1 MGTQGVV
8 AKRLFDARSLR
19 YDTMSVR
26 EVEYEGMTI
35 RVAAFEVAGTG
46 RFVTSLLIARTGG
59 SGSGNTKLFEPPS
72 PDGFF
77 SDSEEALE
85 SALAF
90 ARAIIDG
97 EIPDHTVG
105 DL

>member
-1 MGTQGVV
+1 LTEWALLRVNTRRAASDALDSRITPITAFARGV
-8 AKRLFDARSLR
+8 
-19 YDTMSVR
+19 
-26 EVEYEGMTI
+26 
-35 RVAAFEVAGTG
+35 
-46 RFVTSLLIARTGG
+46 
-59 SGSGNTKLFEPPS
+59 
-72 PDGFF
+72 F

-97 EIPDHTVG
+97 KVLEHTVE

>member
-1 MGTQGVV
+1 
-8 AKRLFDARSLR
+8 
-19 YDTMSVR
+19 MSVR
-26 EVEYEGMTI
+26 EVEYRGMTV
-35 RVAAFEVAGTG
+35 RAAAFEVAETG
-46 RFVTSLLIARTGG
+46 CFVTSLLITRTGYSR
-59 SGSGNTKLFEPPS
+59 SGKTKLFEPPS

-77 SDSEEALE
+77 SDAEEALE